1 MTLLTQTAL
10 FLGAALLIVPL
21 LHRLGMATV
30 LGYLVTGLLLGP
42 NLLDM
47 AGNAERVLHFAEY
60 GVVMLLFLIGLELE
74 PSRLWALKRSIFVLG
89 GLQVALTGLL
99 FTGIGLAMGFR
110 PGVSAIGGF
119 GLAMSSTSF
128 VLQLLADKKQLTTRH
143 GRESF
148 AILLFQDIAVI
159 PLLAVLPILAGNS
172 TQDYNLMYFGKVA
185 AVFGL
190 LFAASRVVVRPVFRL
205 IAASGAH
212 ELLTAAALF
221 IILGIA
227 LLMQQLG
234 LSMALGAFVT
244 GVLLADSPY
253 RHELEASI
261 EPFKGLL
268 LGLFFMAVGM
278 SADIHLLVSKPVLV
292 LGGAFALMGLK
303 FLVLAGIGKLVG
315 NSWSTSVRLGMVLSQ
330 GGEFAFVLFS
340 TAVGEK
346 LLPVKLGDQ
355 LILIVTLSMAL
366 TPLMF
371 LILERWIEPLWKKQE
386 KKREFD
392 KIEDLNNPVIIAG
405 FGRFG
410 QIVARVLRTHKIGFT
425 ALEGDA
431 RQVDFVRRFG
441 NNIYYG
447 NPSNL
452 DLLRSAHLDKAK
464 VFILA
469 IDDVND
475 SIRTANQVRHYYPN
489 LPILARARDRRHA
502 YMLMDMGVNVIFRE
516 TFLSSLDLA
525 RQTLVELGYDP
536 ERARRSVEMFRD
548 YDERLLKRQQ
558 AFYQDEESLIA
569 SNKQAM
575 AELEE
580 LFESDARATRR
591 QDDGVDGEV
600 GDPA

>member
-21 LHRLGMATV
+21 GHRLGLATV
-30 LGYLVTGLLLGP
+30 LGYLLTGLILGP
-42 NLLDM
+42 NLLDV
-47 AGNAERVLHFAEY
+47 AGNAGNVMHFAEY

-74 PSRLWALKRSIFVLG
+74 PSRLWALKRQIFVLG
-89 GLQVALTGLL
+89 GLQVMLTGLL
-99 FTGIGLAMGFR
+99 FTCIGLLFGLKPVVA
-110 PGVSAIGGF
+110 AIAGF
-119 GLAMSSTSF
+119 GLSMSSTSF
-128 VLQLLADKKQLTTRH
+128 VLQLLADKKQLSAKH
-143 GRESF
+143 GRKSF

-159 PLLAVLPILAGNS
+159 PLLAVLPLLSGNS
-172 TQDYNLMYFGKVA
+172 TQEYNLAYFGKVF

-190 LFAASRVVVRPVFRL
+190 LIVASRFVVRPVFRV
-205 IAASGAH
+205 IAASGAN

-221 IILGIA
+221 IILGIT
-227 LLMQQLG
+227 LLMEYLG

-261 EPFKGLL
+261 QPFKGLL

-278 SADIHLLVSKPVLV
+278 SADIHLLISHPL
-292 LGGAFALMGLK
+292 LMIGGALGLMAMKFA
-303 FLVLAGIGKLVG
+303 VLAGIGKALG
-315 NSWSTSVRLGMVLSQ
+315 NTWQTSIRLGMVLSQ

-340 TAVGEK
+340 TAAGYK
-346 LLPVKLGDQ
+346 LLPGKLGDQ

-366 TPLMF
+366 TPLAFM
-371 LILERWIEPLWKKQE
+371 ILAKWIEPLWGQKE
-386 KKREFD
+386 KREFD
-392 KIEDLNNPVIIAG
+392 KIEDHDNPVVIAG

-452 DLLRSAHLDKAK
+452 DLLRAAHLDKAK

-469 IDDVND
+469 IDDVDD
-475 SIRTANQVRHYYPN
+475 SIRTAVQVRHYFPN

-502 YMLMDMGVNVIFRE
+502 YMLMDLGVKVIFRE

-536 ERARRSVEMFRD
+536 ARAERSVRTFRD
-548 YDERLLKRQQ
+548 YDEKLLKRQQ
-558 AFYQDEESLIA
+558 AFYHDEESLIA
-569 SNKQAM
+569 SNKEAM
-575 AELEE
+575 KDLEE
-580 LFESDARATRR
+580 LFDSDEKALRKQMAEAE
-591 QDDGVDGEV
+591 GKI
-600 GDPA
+600 